1 MTEQNEE
8 HNLLKGYIM
17 MLYFSGTMIMFG
29 PSQECIYDFW
39 TKGILKQLP
48 VRSSNPDFV
57 KAAGLLKESVG
68 KTADK
73 YELLQEDYLRLFTG
87 TGKPLAPPFE
97 SEYRGNEHR
106 MFDNI
111 TSEVRNFY
119 GKHGWE
125 SKFRNKIPD
134 DHLGIE
140 LLFLTYLVEKF
151 LSGNFNEN
159 KKFIPDE
166 TRLFINEHLIS
177 WVPQWNDDVQRHA
190 LTMGYKG
197 IALLILSSIED
208 IDNIIMKSFS

>member
-1 MTEQNEE
+1 MTEQNEKR
-8 HNLLKGYIM
+8 NLLKGYIM
-17 MLYFSGTMIMFG
+17 MLYFSGTMIMFD

-57 KAAGLLKESVG
+57 KAAGLLKESVS
-68 KTADK
+68 KTTDK
-73 YELLQEDYLRLFTG
+73 YELLRKDYLRLFPG

-97 SEYRGNEHR
+97 SVYRGNEHLI
-106 MFDNI
+106 FDNI

-119 GKHGWE
+119 RKHGWE

-140 LLFLTYLVEKF
+140 LLFLIYLVEKF
-151 LSGNFNEN
+151 INEN
-159 KKFIPDE
+159 INEYKNIIPDE
-166 TRLFINEHLIS
+166 IRLFIKEHLIS
-177 WVPQWNDDVQRHA
+177 WVPQWNEDVQRHA

-197 IALLILSSIED
+197 IALLTLSSIED